1 MNVCMHRAAVSS
13 WVFPLVYQSSIFRNL
28 LQSKI
33 ILFPLRGLPDS
44 EYRQLELICR
54 KSMIR
59 SMLRKNPEHRP
70 TVSLGLKDL
79 HVLHRV
85 HLLDAERLVTD
96 FFMQS
101 CL

>member
-1 MNVCMHRAAVSS
+1 
-13 WVFPLVYQSSIFRNL
+13 
-28 LQSKI
+28 
-33 ILFPLRGLPDS
+33 
-44 EYRQLELICR
+44 
-54 KSMIR
+54 MIR